1 MSNGNAKYPDPLKIA
16 GIKTDTPTR
25 SVDPLKIAG
34 IQIDTPTRSVDPLKI
49 AGINTDLLST
59 APIRRDMPTFTEAF
73 FGSLG
78 EELTFGKLYNDPRLD
93 ADDLSGAAKA
103 GKMLGAGAAFFGV
116 TAMATVATGG
126 LGGLAMLGTTAS
138 RLSQGAKVY
147 NAAKKAGDVA
157 KMSEGIATAGIGV
170 KNSKLLTALGKNG
183 VQKSYIDKFMKL
195 AEKDVSAAR
204 QFVLR
209 REMGRE
215 ALIFGSTG
223 QMLQE
228 DDATFKQRAVAFG
241 QDAVAG
247 ALFAVAPA
255 FKFANNPYIK
265 SLGKSKSAELGSYF
279 MSGFVS
285 SLPNEEG
292 QDLGSRL
299 FAGAVT
305 TGIGRLFGGATMTAS
320 KGDVRNALE
329 RIGLTDEKQLSEY
342 SQIAMGVVKKQGVK
356 TVDEQYKT
364 IDFSSFDKKT
374 GEVKTTAKVRKVYVE
389 PQDGKLKVEYQ
400 TYYKNGE
407 PKDLVTRDFKD
418 FNQNYKKSDNNLIQ
432 QIKYNLDKKGEKFS
446 FFEDQDDLQN
456 FLNRNKF
463 GVVTANNPKYFANK
477 AIGIYGETP
486 NEVLI
491 RELLSR
497 GYKRSQ
503 IMATENLKNRV
514 SEGRS
519 FLVKNLKEKDSVE
532 LAKIFGQESITTHK
546 GFLNV
551 KRATRKVQKTKD
563 GKPVLDK
570 EGNIAYEDVGFKVGK
585 EKTEITDVSYNLKSQ
600 NARIKDTTYRGSHQ
614 PRGPEDDLPVR
625 LDNLTRSTTGER
637 VGYPDDFYGPM
648 GQRYYA
654 PGERKFTLDSL
665 FTIKNRYK
673 KQGIELDISETAD
686 EISLSRIVVPVKG
699 KGVGSS
705 VMEDLRKY
713 ADSNNKT
720 ITLTPTK
727 DFGATSVS
735 RLKKFYKKFDFVENT
750 GSNKNFKYK
759 DTMYRKP
766 QPDLYGRANNES
778 YQFARIYRNK
788 PNATVTVYR
797 AVPKGINSINRGD
810 FVTLSP
816 TYAKLHAE
824 NNLGP
829 NVGKVLSKR
838 VKAKEVFWAQDDV
851 NEFGYFPDFKKNIYF
866 GKEAQKKNEFINMQ
880 SKNGDTLSF
889 SYEVDFRNDVM
900 LKNPTMNR
908 EQQLVNAD
916 EILMQSARKVSGEQ
930 GKFQIYKDIKA
941 LEKEAGLRAKS
952 PLDNRH
958 EALKVNVFGKK
969 SLTQMNDDELKQYKA
984 LIDNQPSYTT
994 RIHEENGGILFDM
1007 NPSITEMDKMVNKVL
1022 PISTK
1027 FGNLGKKLNSP
1038 TLKKVE
1044 KDLTQMVRE
1053 REEIKGTYR
1062 LARDEMKERYKFY
1075 DLTKE
1080 EQSLLDKELIY
1091 HIDDRFKD
1099 LRSDLS
1105 PKQKAALQDIIGTKE
1120 DQKGGIHYRL
1130 VNDIFKR
1137 MQKANVQEKVFNGKG
1152 FDPKPI
1158 QKVKNFVSL
1167 TISDEAAELLSKQDI
1182 PLRDS
1187 MVDNILK
1194 TDKRFKRGGEFFS
1207 APNKYKMAEKILDET
1222 LSHSA
1227 KHGIYGAQYSRTA
1240 KLPPRIFLDD
1250 KGAIIPGVDNMK
1262 LKVGDDYNGLKIGKV
1277 INTYIEDYGLSM
1289 DRYAGRAASIT
1300 AASKY
1305 FGPEGIVKKGKFT
1318 EKFNVE
1324 VIRPMEKE
1332 VRVNTD
1338 IEYVKK
1344 QLEKDLD
1351 LVLRGDDFDDILS
1364 PPLRALTSWTASLGL
1379 SSPRSALKNL
1389 LLGQVQNVTTFGVK
1403 KYTTAMFKIMTDEKF
1418 YDAVYRRATKVGALD
1433 AGQQLVETVGVA
1445 RTGEGVTGAVQR
1457 GLTKGMQVAEQRNRL
1472 YAVASSQVAADDALK
1487 ALADKTDN
1495 VLVKLKKPEARR
1507 LLEDVFQVDGWEEAV
1522 KRGSFTEDQLSQIYF
1537 RGHTLTQG
1545 LADPSA
1551 LPRFMSTSYAKP
1563 FTLFYRIAYRITEN
1577 VYQNAYKPLVQNG
1590 EFGPM
1595 LRYVAA
1601 SAGAGAAIQNLYYL
1615 VHNADKDKFVS
1626 APEEFWN
1633 YFVAGEGMGIFSAL
1647 TDTNR
1652 PVAQTITPAIVQTGL
1667 NLYGATS
1674 LVARGAFL
1682 SETTGERDVLLKE
1695 ARESALKSVPVAND
1709 IINGIRKRTDKK
1721 TETRFRQFR
1730 QKQGAYKSDILNKNS
1745 GNYNFSPATTQS
1757 LMYKQ
1762 ITANL
1767 YSDRSL
1773 EEKNKD
1779 FWAAVTFIQ
1788 HQKEMADT
1796 NVISKRNAFKYAY
1809 DKALEYVED
1818 SEPINLSKKRT
1829 QGKKISDYDDFVARL
1844 NPKELSELK
1853 ELEAVHK
1860 KKLREL
1866 KQYIRTQKNKYRP

>member
-16 GIKTDTPTR
+16 GIQT
-25 SVDPLKIAG
+25 
-34 IQIDTPTRSVDPLKI
+34 DTPTRSVDPLKI
-49 AGINTDLLST
+49 AGINTDLLSS

-103 GKMLGAGAAFFGV
+103 GKMIGAGAAFFGV

-195 AEKDVSAAR
+195 AEKDVGAAR
-204 QFVLR
+204 RFVLG

-285 SLPNEEG
+285 SLPNQEG
-292 QDLGSRL
+292 LDLGSRM
-299 FAGAVT
+299 ATGAVT
-305 TGIGRLFGGATMTAS
+305 TGIGLLFGGATMTAS
-320 KGDVRNALE
+320 KGGVRNALE

-389 PQDGKLKVEYQ
+389 PQDSKLKVEYQ
-400 TYYKNGE
+400 TYYKNGD

-551 KRATRKVQKTKD
+551 KRATRKVQKTQD
-563 GKPVLDK
+563 GKPVLDN

-614 PRGPEDDLPVR
+614 PRGPQDDLPVR
-625 LDNLTRSTTGER
+625 LDNLTRSTTGEAA
-637 VGYPDDFYGPM
+637 GYPDDFYGPM

-654 PGERKFTLDSL
+654 PGERRGGF
-665 FTIKNRYK
+665 KNIT
-673 KQGIELDISETAD
+673 GIEGAEETA
-686 EISLSRIVVPVKG
+686 
-699 KGVGSS
+699 
-705 VMEDLRKY
+705 
-713 ADSNNKT
+713 
-720 ITLTPTK
+720 
-727 DFGATSVS
+727 
-735 RLKKFYKKFDFVENT
+735 
-750 GSNKNFKYK
+750 
-759 DTMYRKP
+759 
-766 QPDLYGRANNES
+766 DLYGRANDES

-788 PNATVTVYR
+788 PNATVTIYR

-851 NEFGYFPDFKKNIYF
+851 NEYGYFPDFKKNIYF

-889 SYEVDFRNDVM
+889 SYEVDFKNDVM

-1091 HIDDRFKD
+1091 HIDDRFKA

-1105 PKQKAALQDIIGTKE
+1105 PKQKAALQDIIGTKD

-1351 LVLRGDDFDDILS
+1351 LVLRGDDFDEILS

-1551 LPRFMSTSYAKP
+1551 LPKFMSKAYFKP

-1615 VHNADKDKFVS
+1615 VHNSDKDKFVS

-1647 TDTNR
+1647 ADTNR

-1682 SETTGERDVLLKE
+1682 SETTGERDILLKE
-1695 ARESALKSVPVAND
+1695 ARNSALKSVPVAND

-1745 GNYNFSPATTQS
+1745 GNYNLSPATTQS

-1809 DKALEYVED
+1809 NKALEYVED

-1844 NPKELSELK
+1844 NPKELAELK

>member
-16 GIKTDTPTR
+16 GIQTDTPTR

-34 IQIDTPTRSVDPLKI
+34 IDTNI
-49 AGINTDLLST
+49 LST

-116 TAMATVATGG
+116 TAFATIATGG

-138 RLSQGAKVY
+138 RLSQGAKIY

-195 AEKDVSAAR
+195 AEKDVGAAR
-204 QFVLR
+204 RFVLG

-292 QDLGSRL
+292 LDLGSRV
-299 FAGAVT
+299 FTGAIT

-342 SQIAMGVVKKQGVK
+342 SQIAMGVVKNQGVK

-389 PQDGKLKVEYQ
+389 PSDGKLKVEYQ

-407 PKDLVTRDFKD
+407 PKDLVTRDFKE

-491 RELLSR
+491 RELLAR

-519 FLVKNLKEKDSVE
+519 FLVKDLKEKDAVE

-551 KRATRKVQKTKD
+551 KRATRKVQKTQD
-563 GKPVLDK
+563 GKPVLDN

-600 NARIKDTTYRGSHQ
+600 NGKVKDTSYRGFHQ

-637 VGYPDDFYGPM
+637 AGYPDDFYGPM

-654 PGERKFTLDSL
+654 WPKERKLPS
-665 FTIKNRYK
+665 
-673 KQGIELDISETAD
+673 G
-686 EISLSRIVVPVKG
+686 EI
-699 KGVGSS
+699 
-705 VMEDLRKY
+705 
-713 ADSNNKT
+713 
-720 ITLTPTK
+720 
-727 DFGATSVS
+727 
-735 RLKKFYKKFDFVENT
+735 
-750 GSNKNFKYK
+750 
-759 DTMYRKP
+759 
-766 QPDLYGRANNES
+766 DLYGRANDES

-788 PNATVTVYR
+788 PNATVTIYR
-797 AVPKGINSINRGD
+797 AVPKGINTINRGD

-824 NNLGP
+824 NVLGLKDGGKY
-829 NVGKVLSKR
+829 VRTKTGGKVISKR
-838 VKAKEVFWAQDDV
+838 VKAKEVFWDGNDV
-851 NEFGYFPDFKKNIYF
+851 NEYGYFPDFKKNIYF

-889 SYEVDFRNDVM
+889 SYEVDFKNDVM

-969 SLTQMNDDELKQYKA
+969 SLTEMNDDELKQYKA

-1007 NPSITEMDKMVNKVL
+1007 NPSISEMDKVVNKVL

-1044 KDLTQMVRE
+1044 KSLVQMTRE

-1080 EQSLLDKELIY
+1080 EQNLLDKELIY

-1105 PKQKAALQDIIGTKE
+1105 QKQKAALQDIIGTKD
-1120 DQKGGIHYRL
+1120 DQKNGIHYRL

-1137 MQKANVQEKVFNGKG
+1137 MEKANVQEKVFNGKD
-1152 FDPKPI
+1152 FDSIPI
-1158 QKVKNFVSL
+1158 QRVKNFVSL

-1194 TDKRFKRGGEFFS
+1194 TDNRFKRGGEFFN
-1207 APNKYKMAEKILDET
+1207 APNKYEMAEKILDET

-1277 INTYIEDYGLSM
+1277 INTYIEDYGLTM

-1300 AASKY
+1300 SASKY
-1305 FGPEGIVKKGKFT
+1305 FGPEGVVKSGKFT
-1318 EKFNVE
+1318 QEFTKKF
-1324 VIRPMEKE
+1324 IRPMEKE

-1351 LVLRGDDFDDILS
+1351 LVLRGDDFDEILS

-1551 LPRFMSTSYAKP
+1551 LPRFMSKAYFKP

-1695 ARESALKSVPVAND
+1695 ARDSALKSVPVAND
-1709 IINGIRKRTDKK
+1709 IINGIRKYTDKK

-1730 QKQGAYKSDILNKNS
+1730 QKQGAYKSDILNKTS

-1762 ITANL
+1762 LTANL

-1773 EEKNKD
+1773 EDKNKD
-1779 FWAAVTFIQ
+1779 FWAAVTYMQ

-1796 NVISKRNAFKYAY
+1796 TVISKRNAFKYAY
-1809 DKALEYVED
+1809 NKALEYIED

-1829 QGKKISDYDDFVARL
+1829 QGKTISDYDDFVARL
-1844 NPKELSELK
+1844 NPKELAELR
-1853 ELEAVHK
+1853 ELEAIHK

-1866 KQYIRTQKNKYRP
+1866 KQYIRSQKNRYRP